1 MATTPRRQHVA
12 LQVAT
17 GKWTTFAYVRRNSWA
32 SVVFPTPFGPAMMM
46 QRGAFF
52 RRVRFFR
59 ALTIA
64 HRSRRVF
71 RTLVLFSKT
80 ARKNRN
86 PASERKVSGCSFVRE
101 PNALV

>member
-1 MATTPRRQHVA
+1 MDYLRVCPQEF
-12 LQVAT
+12 L
-17 GKWTTFAYVRRNSWA
+17 A

-80 ARKNRN
+80 ARKNR
-86 PASERKVSGCSFVRE
+86 KSGFGTKGQRLFFR
-101 PNALV
+101 PRTNALV